1 MNVQFNNW
9 QLIDLNAFASTLSTA
24 LTKVDNIFNGL
35 DPNGPVVNVNT
46 NTLITGSWF
55 DFSSGANYSLEMK
68 GSGFLAAISTV
79 NYLGLTDSN
88 HTIQYFG
95 SVTYNAN
102 IDVYS
107 GYFNKITYD
116 VISPTLGEI
125 KNFEFSGR
133 FNLNATGAF
142 SGGTASA
149 YTISTDGYIAS
160 LTGSF
165 ALNALGDVVSGSAT
179 GFSFTDNLGHTLA
192 VSGTSINYSVFDNLT
207 DPATGHTDL
216 SALYT
221 LITDPT
227 TLAGNDTIIA
237 DAQDNNIS
245 GFAGND
251 SLSGGA
257 GADVL
262 VGGKGEDT

>member
-1 MNVQFNNW
+1 
-9 QLIDLNAFASTLSTA
+9 
-24 LTKVDNIFNGL
+24 
-35 DPNGPVVNVNT
+35 
-46 NTLITGSWF
+46 
-55 DFSSGANYSLEMK
+55 MK
-68 GSGFLAAISTV
+68 GSDFLAAISTV

-116 VISPTLGEI
+116 FVSPTVGEI
-125 KNFEFSGR
+125 KNFEFLGR
-133 FNLNATGAF
+133 FNLSATGAF
-142 SGGTASA
+142 SWGTASA
-149 YTISTDGYIAS
+149 YTISTDVYIAS

-207 DPATGHTDL
+207 DPAAGHIDL

-227 TLAGNDTIIA
+227 ALAGNDTIIA

-257 GADVL
+257 GVDVL